1 MAIITRRTPVS
12 TIAAALAACVLFS
25 TAACGGN
32 AAAASGQIDKP
43 QDGGTTTIEVGVCPG
58 PYGDM
63 VKEVIAPLLK
73 DDGYELITKEFN
85 DYVQPDKALAAGSI
99 DANLMQHGNYLAKFS
114 ADNNLDLVSLGQV
127 PTLGLGV
134 YSNKYDSID
143 EIADGASIGIAN
155 DASNLA
161 RSLGVLEQQKLI
173 TLDGDVD
180 ATKASTDD
188 IASNP
193 KNLTVSRSMPHS
205 SPVPLTLWTWCLCPA
220 TTHGRPGSRPRT
232 PSPLNSKTTA

>member
-127 PTLGLGV
+127 RDLLHRGSGPEGPDGLR
-134 YSNKYDSID
+134 IC
-143 EIADGASIGIAN
+143 
-155 DASNLA
+155 
-161 RSLGVLEQQKLI
+161 
-173 TLDGDVD
+173 GDV
-180 ATKASTDD
+180 
-188 IASNP
+188 IAE
-193 KNLTVSRSMPHS
+193 
-205 SPVPLTLWTWCLCPA
+205 PLIA
-220 TTHGRPGSRPRT
+220 VR
-232 PSPLNSKTTA
+232 